1 MCMCCRR
8 CSRGTGTQITKTTFY
23 LSNGEYNNVESESK
37 TTYVLL
43 TKQPSDWAANYK
55 DYFEVKENEYAAVD
69 SVTVEIYKKQTKT
82 AKRLE

>member
-1 MCMCCRR
+1 
-8 CSRGTGTQITKTTFY
+8 
-23 LSNGEYNNVESESK
+23 VESESK

-69 SVTVEIYKKQTKT
+69 SVIVETYKKQTKQPNDWNKNYGK
-82 AKRLE
+82 KRGNGEPASQVL